1 MKALP
6 FDLKS
11 SIKDYLIT
19 STLSYPKYKNGSKC
33 ITLLVEG
40 DLDFDIYTALGKL
53 STNNNT
59 SSYLFSPI
67 SAYEDFREY
76 LRLSM
81 PFLLDYYYNAFDY
94 VIDGVNSGINRKD
107 CYGIIDSD
115 LGQHGESTTPNL
127 SITETHDHE
136 TLLIKCYFDMF
147 VNGIIRDL
155 SLTETEK
162 RQLMQDISSI
172 LLFTVQQG
180 LLEKAAIAAT
190 DEEQRPFLSFVS
202 HSYFEKCDYN
212 GQPFDNLISDAISE
226 FVISQDPRFVLKYQ
240 RYGEK
245 LRKKYEIIKGR
256 KRRLIE
262 AICGSDLISKWV
274 CHGYDHLGREEQAL
288 IQDICWFTNGHFF
301 VNHFKRLLQKDY
313 GAIFSP
319 SEKYSDYF
327 NKPMIEYLSNN
338 KEIYCSFDPIK
349 QYKSNFLGE

>member
-1 MKALP
+1 
-6 FDLKS
+6 
-11 SIKDYLIT
+11 
-19 STLSYPKYKNGSKC
+19 
-33 ITLLVEG
+33 
-40 DLDFDIYTALGKL
+40 
-53 STNNNT
+53 
-59 SSYLFSPI
+59 
-67 SAYEDFREY
+67 
-76 LRLSM
+76 
-81 PFLLDYYYNAFDY
+81 
-94 VIDGVNSGINRKD
+94 
-107 CYGIIDSD
+107 
-115 LGQHGESTTPNL
+115 
-127 SITETHDHE
+127 
-136 TLLIKCYFDMF
+136 MF